1 MNRNL
6 TASGRTYERHMIDD
20 EQRQAIARHN
30 PKPEPRTK
38 CDDCG
43 NPIVGEPVKWE
54 RLTLCQE
61 CGG

>member
-1 MNRNL
+1 MNRKL
-6 TASGRTYERHMIDD
+6 TASGRTYERHQRDD

-30 PKPEPRTK
+30 GKPKPKTK

-43 NPIVGEPVKWE
+43 APIVGEPVHWE